1 MFCFSY
7 LDLLSV
13 EFTPV
18 SLVPTFPSFPFFP
31 HLFPTVKK
39 AISLPTPGHCVN
51 WKVELSSCQSVSRLP
66 CEQWFLQVGRFVA

>member
-1 MFCFSY
+1 MINADKRFMFCFSY

-51 WKVELSSCQSVSRLP
+51 WKVCGFSRSD
-66 CEQWFLQVGRFVA
+66 AS